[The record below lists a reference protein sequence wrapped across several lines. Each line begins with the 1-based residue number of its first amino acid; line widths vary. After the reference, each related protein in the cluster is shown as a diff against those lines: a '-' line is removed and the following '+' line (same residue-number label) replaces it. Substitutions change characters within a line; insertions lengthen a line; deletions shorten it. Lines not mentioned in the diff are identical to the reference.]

1 MLLPFPNGVTRA
13 DAAGEVAT
21 AAEVLDEA
29 VVQLLIL
36 DRRIADAEALVHT
49 SESVLDRL
57 ETEADDAEAD
67 AARTAADL
75 ERARSRYSGR
85 LAETYKAGDLG
96 WLEILLTSDSLSD
109 FLGRTTLVNRILMQ
123 DAELTRRVEEARAQ
137 ALAADARLAAAAEN
151 QRAQVLEARARR
163 ADLQAARSEQASLVK
178 RLGDHLSAA
187 RASARAAAAR
197 MATVNDGAQT
207 GSGGATIP
215 RSSAPTGTT
224 RAPTAAD
231 PATTAATRP
240 SPAGGAPQPGG
251 RTLVVKAYAYAL
263 RGTTASGIPVAPGVI
278 AVDPRV
284 IPLGT
289 RLWVPGYGE
298 GIAADTGGD
307 IKGNTIDV
315 WMASEKQA
323 SDWGIKTLTITVYD

>member
-1 MLLPFPNGVTRA
+1 G
-13 DAAGEVAT
+13 
-21 AAEVLDEA
+21 
-29 VVQLLIL
+29 
-36 DRRIADAEALVHT
+36 
-49 SESVLDRL
+49 
-57 ETEADDAEAD
+57 
-67 AARTAADL
+67 
-75 ERARSRYSGR
+75 
-85 LAETYKAGDLG
+85 
-96 WLEILLTSDSLSD
+96 
-109 FLGRTTLVNRILMQ
+109 
-123 DAELTRRVEEARAQ
+123 
-137 ALAADARLAAAAEN
+137 
-151 QRAQVLEARARR
+151 
-163 ADLQAARSEQASLVK
+163 
-178 RLGDHLSAA
+178 
-187 RASARAAAAR
+187 AAAAR
-197 MATVNDGAQT
+197 MAKVNDGAQT

-215 RSSAPTGTT
+215 KSAPTGTT
-224 RAPTAAD
+224 RGPTAAG

-298 GIAADTGGD
+298 GIAADTGGA